1 MRSISQNIL
10 ALCLG
15 FFLLLPAALSAQNA
29 PGWDNFNFVARGES
43 LDFTLQRLVQ
53 KTNIDLIY
61 DPQLMSG
68 ESVFVRA
75 NDKDPEEI
83 LRLILSETNLDFI
96 QLSSGTYVL
105 VKDNRQETLLGSM
118 TGKVVDKTTGQPLRG
133 AHVMLADASG
143 GTSTNSAGRFNI
155 PKLEPGHY
163 EVTVSYVGYRPV
175 KDTVWVPANNS
186 IQHHI
191 SLETK
196 PVWVEPIIVS
206 ETQKLLPAADSFTG
220 KVENPRET
228 SLGTIDAVK
237 SMNTVM
243 GINFNLAL
251 ADYHIQGGNTGQHQL
266 RLDGVPVY
274 NPVSM
279 GRLIGAFS
287 PYALGTIGIHKAGY
301 GTPAG
306 SQLSGV
312 VDLNH
317 DLGNQQD
324 QSFLMQADPLSVNGR
339 FDYNINNEDGPD
351 IDLMLA
357 GRANIWRWY
366 EKPGL
371 AETFREWD
379 QVDPLLTNSLLDIS
393 STDMNYLQE
402 NHSSDIRYSDLHLA
416 ASVEHNDFQTTR
428 ISAYR
433 GKNFLQTDLFS
444 QNVELASDAPNHMS
458 TIDRYNWTNWMSKV
472 EHEWLISPRLD
483 ANISAYM
490 TRHTLRH
497 QYAMGNNLNTTLDFA
512 GAPIAE
518 QLRVGAVQNMSTGNQ
533 NGITESGVETNISY
547 SVSKNYQI
555 ESGLKLTH
563 LNYRF
568 HLSDL
573 YVNTAH
579 SESTSFLLSNFVQN
593 NIFLSNQTSLSVGS
607 RFTFI
612 PSRDLVFAEP
622 RLSIQH
628 DEPETVI
635 GYLSAKLSGGIY
647 RQFINQ
653 FDVSNIAPSALVPS
667 MRFWV
672 PADFSTDV
680 PKAYHLSGNFLWEP
694 NNHWTVE
701 VESYYKWMPTT
712 LSLDYRDLFDYSTIG
727 TRSLSQQAQFIT
739 DSQQYAYGGGLSI
752 QRVLPAL
759 QMQLTGK
766 YQFSQVQ
773 RQIGYRFNSEYESVP
788 WNHPHQLNFSG
799 EWQALSDVMVLLQWK
814 SIWGRSWGFR
824 KAYYDYLAIADAP
837 ILQDHDF
844 ENPSGDQLPAYHQ
857 LNAGVS
863 YNLKLKKGTLQMRMD
878 VFNLLDHSNVMNWWL
893 YPSAANSDEEI
904 SYETRERLMPG
915 FSPSVSVK
923 FSF

>member
-1 MRSISQNIL
+1 MRANNRNIL
-10 ALCLG
+10 SLFLG
-15 FFLLLPAALSAQNA
+15 FLLLLPAALQAQDSSDANSYT
-29 PGWDNFNFVARGES
+29 FIARGES

-53 KTNIDLIY
+53 KTDIDLIY
-61 DPQLMSG
+61 DPQLMSD
-68 ESVFVRA
+68 EPVFVRA
-75 NDKDPEEI
+75 KDKSPEDI
-83 LRLILSETNLDFI
+83 LRLILEETDLDFI

-105 VKDNRQETLLGSM
+105 VRNTRQKTPRGSM
-118 TGKVVDKTTGQPLRG
+118 TGKVVDKTTGQPLSG

-143 GTSTNSAGRFNI
+143 GASTNRSGYFNI

-163 EVTVSYVGYRPV
+163 EITVTYVGYRPV
-175 KDTVWVPANNS
+175 KDTVWVPADNP
-186 IQHHI
+186 IQQYI

-206 ETQKLLPAADSFTG
+206 DTQKLLPAADSFTG
-220 KVENPRET
+220 KVENPQET
-228 SLGTIDAVK
+228 MLGTIDAVK

-279 GRLIGAFS
+279 GRLIGAFN
-287 PYALGTIGIHKAGY
+287 PYALGPINIHKAGY
-301 GTPAG
+301 STSVG

-312 VDLNH
+312 VDLKH
-317 DLGNQQD
+317 DLNKQQNQ
-324 QSFLMQADPLSVNGR
+324 SLLVQADPLSVNGR
-339 FDYNINNEDGPD
+339 FDYHLNNEGGPD
-351 IDLMLA
+351 INLMLA
-357 GRANIWRWY
+357 GRSNIWRWY
-366 EKPGL
+366 EKPEL
-371 AETFREWD
+371 AKTFREWD

-393 STDMNYLQE
+393 STNMNYLQE

-416 ASVEHNDFQTTR
+416 ASIEHSDFQTTK

-444 QNVELASDAPNHMS
+444 QNVELAFDAPNYMS
-458 TIDRYNWTNWMSKV
+458 TIDRYNWTNWMGKV
-472 EHEWLISPRLD
+472 EHEWLVNPRLD

-490 TRHTLRH
+490 TRHTFRH
-497 QYAMGNNLNTTLDFA
+497 QYSMGNNLNTSLNAFESVSD
-512 GAPIAE
+512 
-518 QLRVGAVQNMSTGNQ
+518 QLRTAAIQNMSTGDQ
-533 NGITESGVETNISY
+533 NGVTESGLETNISY
-547 SVSKNYQI
+547 SVSNNYQI
-555 ESGLKLTH
+555 KSGLKLTH
-563 LNYRF
+563 LDYQF

-593 NIFLSNQTSLSVGS
+593 NIFLSNQTSLSAGS

-628 DEPETVI
+628 DEPETPF

-680 PKAYHLSGNFLWEP
+680 PKAYHLSGNLLWEP
-694 NNHWTVE
+694 NEFWTAE
-701 VESYYKWMPTT
+701 IESYYKWMPTT
-712 LSLDYRDLFDYSTIG
+712 LSLDYRKLFVFSVG
-727 TRSLSQQAQFIT
+727 GSQNLAQQAQFIT
-739 DSQQYAYGGGLSI
+739 DSQQYAYGSGLSI

-766 YQFSQVQ
+766 YQFSRVQ
-773 RQIGYRFNSEYESVP
+773 RRIGYRFNGEYETVP
-788 WNHPHQLNFSG
+788 WNHPHQFNFRA
-799 EWQALSDVMVLLQWK
+799 EWQAFSDFMVLFQWK
-814 SIWGRSWGFR
+814 SIWNRSWGFR
-824 KAYYDYLAIADAP
+824 KAYYDYLAIYGADN
-837 ILQDHDF
+837 LSDYNFDD
-844 ENPSGDQLPAYHQ
+844 PSGDRLPAYHQ

-863 YNLKLKKGTLQMRMD
+863 YNFKLKKGTLQMRMD

-893 YPSAANSDEEI
+893 YPTTTDNEEV
-904 SYETRERLMPG
+904 SYEMRERQMPG
-915 FSPSVSVK
+915 FSPSVSIK